1 MPRYIA
7 TLGWMVQAAAPFFC
21 PEEFYASVAIPA
33 LFFPLQNERRHMI
46 FLFPSFL
53 YIREPPTLTKKGPT
67 LTKKG
72 KIPGQISQKGYDHHK
87 KGKITAVRSS
97 ITKKGNYHKIN
108 ILVILFLKRDISQI
122 K

>member
-1 MPRYIA
+1 MK
-7 TLGWMVQAAAPFFC
+7 TLGVSHQLVTDGDPRVDGQAAPLFC
-21 PEEFYASVAIPA
+21 PEEFYA
-33 LFFPLQNERRHMI
+33 ERSDPRRVLSASDREHMI

-87 KGKITAVRSS
+87 KGKIVPSW
-97 ITKKGNYHKIN
+97 IKYHKKGK
-108 ILVILFLKRDISQI
+108 LPQEK
-122 K
+122 

>member
-1 MPRYIA
+1 
-7 TLGWMVQAAAPFFC
+7 
-21 PEEFYASVAIPA
+21 
-33 LFFPLQNERRHMI
+33 MI

-87 KGKITAVRSS
+87 KGKITAVG
-97 ITKKGNYHKIN
+97 IKYHKKGKLSHDKYSC
-108 ILVILFLKRDISQI
+108 DIVP
-122 K
+122 KA